1 VARQVRPTG
10 GFWGWSCW
18 KSASVCAAVVLG
30 PGAVS
35 PVSAQEAGAAAS
47 GPTAIIRASD
57 TALTCANVSEEA
69 ARLSEAMGG
78 EPDGGLF
85 GRLAGVARA
94 GAAMVIPG
102 AGLAIA
108 GADALTA
115 PDRER
120 RETEA
125 AAVRHRWYYLN
136 GLYAGKDC
144 QAAADAAGP
153 TPATP
158 ADAAPVV
165 PGS

>member
-1 VARQVRPTG
+1 MKFVA
-10 GFWGWSCW
+10 
-18 KSASVCAAVVLG
+18 AYAAVALG
-30 PGAVS
+30 LAAVS
-35 PVSAQEAGAAAS
+35 PVLAQEAEGPPS
-47 GPTAIIRASD
+47 GPIEIIRATD
-57 TALTCANVSEEA
+57 AAMTCAAVSEEA
-69 ARLSEAMGG
+69 AQLSEAMGG

-85 GRLAGVARA
+85 GRLGDVARA

-108 GADALTA
+108 GADVLTA
-115 PDRER
+115 PGRER
-120 RETEA
+120 KEAEA

-136 GLYAGKDC
+136 GLYAGQGC

-165 PGS
+165 VPGS

>member
-1 VARQVRPTG
+1 M
-10 GFWGWSCW
+10 
-18 KSASVCAAVVLG
+18 KSVVVSAVVAFG
-30 PGAVS
+30 ICAGY
-35 PVSAQEAGAAAS
+35 PVLAQEAA
-47 GPTAIIRASD
+47 GPIEVIRAND
-57 TALTCANVSEEA
+57 TALTCPAVSEEA

-78 EPDGGLF
+78 EPAGGLF
-85 GRLAGVARA
+85 GRLGGVARA

-115 PDRER
+115 PERER
-120 RETEA
+120 KAAEA

-136 GLYAGKDC
+136 GLYAGKNC

-158 ADAAPVV
+158 ADAAP
-165 PGS
+165 PAS

>member
-1 VARQVRPTG
+1 MKFVA
-10 GFWGWSCW
+10 
-18 KSASVCAAVVLG
+18 AYAAVALG
-30 PGAVS
+30 LAAVS
-35 PVSAQEAGAAAS
+35 PVLAQEAEGPPS
-47 GPTAIIRASD
+47 GPIEIIRATD
-57 TALTCANVSEEA
+57 AAMTCAAVSEEA
-69 ARLSEAMGG
+69 AQLSEAMGG

-85 GRLAGVARA
+85 GRLGDVARA

-108 GADALTA
+108 GADVLTA
-115 PDRER
+115 PGRER
-120 RETEA
+120 KEAEA

-136 GLYAGKDC
+136 GLYAGQGC

-165 PGS
+165 VPGP